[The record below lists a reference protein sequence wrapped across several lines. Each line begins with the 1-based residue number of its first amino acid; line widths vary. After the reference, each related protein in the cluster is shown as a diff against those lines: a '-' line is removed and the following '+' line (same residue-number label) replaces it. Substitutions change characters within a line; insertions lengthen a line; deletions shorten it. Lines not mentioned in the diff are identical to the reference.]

1 MNTITRLMSGAA
13 LALVMTAPVYAQDAE
28 APAGDAVV
36 GEEAAPGTQ
45 SGEATDQANDPAAEG
60 MDDDDDDDEE
70 ETAESEGV
78 YEAGAMHEYG
88 FSGLLSRENRTDLAP
103 LTLAS
108 GQPVSGGEYII
119 KSGGYYRIN
128 IVADGSQELALSG
141 GDFFRAIW
149 INEIVIGDTEVR
161 PMGIHSLEFD
171 AEGTAVL
178 SFVAV
183 LPGRYTLSV
192 PGSSGDTMQAVFN
205 IQ

>member
-1 MNTITRLMSGAA
+1 MTTLTKLMSGAA
-13 LALVMTAPVYAQDAE
+13 LALILALPAVAQDAA
-28 APAGDAVV
+28 APDATAEQVPGGDAVV
-36 GEEAAPGTQ
+36 GEPAEAGTQ
-45 SGEATDQANDPAAEG
+45 SGEAVEA
-60 MDDDDDDDEE
+60 DDDDDEE
-70 ETAESEGV
+70 EEEAASDGV
-78 YEAGAMHEYG
+78 YEASGMHEYG

-108 GQPVSGGEYII
+108 GQPVAGGEYTI

-149 INEIVIGDTEVR
+149 INEIVIGDTEIR
-161 PMGIHSLEFD
+161 PMGVHSIEFD
-171 AEGTAVL
+171 ADGTAVL

-192 PGSSGDTMQAVFN
+192 PGSSGDSLQAVFN

>member
-1 MNTITRLMSGAA
+1 MNTITKLMSGAA
-13 LALVMTAPVYAQDAE
+13 LALVMAAPVLAQDAE
-28 APAGDAVV
+28 APAADAMA
-36 GEEAAPGTQ
+36 GEEAEAGTQ
-45 SGEATDQANDPAAEG
+45 AGMATDQAAEG
-60 MDDDDDDDEE
+60 MDDDDDDDDDDDEE
-70 ETAESEGV
+70 ETEESEGV

-88 FSGLLSRENRTDLAP
+88 FSGLLARENRSDLAP

-108 GQPVSGGEYII
+108 GQPVSGGEYTI

>member
-1 MNTITRLMSGAA
+1 MTTLTKLMSGAA
-13 LALVMTAPVYAQDAE
+13 LALILAVPAVAQDAA
-28 APAGDAVV
+28 APDATAEQVPGGDAVV
-36 GEEAAPGTQ
+36 GEPAEAGTQ
-45 SGEATDQANDPAAEG
+45 SGEAVEA
-60 MDDDDDDDEE
+60 DDNDDEE
-70 ETAESEGV
+70 EEEEAASDGV
-78 YEAGAMHEYG
+78 YEASGMHEYG
-88 FSGLLSRENRTDLAP
+88 FSGLLARENRTDLAP

-108 GQPVSGGEYII
+108 GQPVAGGEYTI

-149 INEIVIGDTEVR
+149 INEIVIGDTEIR
-161 PMGIHSLEFD
+161 PMGVHSIEFD
-171 AEGTAVL
+171 ADGTAVL

-192 PGSSGDTMQAVFN
+192 PGSSGDSLQAVFN

>member
-1 MNTITRLMSGAA
+1 MTTLTKLMSGAA
-13 LALVMTAPVYAQDAE
+13 LALILAVPAVAQDAA
-28 APAGDAVV
+28 APDATAEQVPGGDAVV
-36 GEEAAPGTQ
+36 GEPAEAGTQ
-45 SGEATDQANDPAAEG
+45 SGEAVEA
-60 MDDDDDDDEE
+60 DDDDDEE
-70 ETAESEGV
+70 AEEAASDGV
-78 YEAGAMHEYG
+78 FEASGMHEYG

-108 GQPVSGGEYII
+108 GQPVAGGEYTI

-149 INEIVIGDTEVR
+149 INEIVIGDTEIR
-161 PMGIHSLEFD
+161 PMGVHSIEFD
-171 AEGTAVL
+171 ADGTAVL

-192 PGSSGDTMQAVFN
+192 PGSSGDSLQAVFN

>member
-1 MNTITRLMSGAA
+1 MTTLTKLMSGAA
-13 LALVMTAPVYAQDAE
+13 LALILAVPAVAQDAA
-28 APAGDAVV
+28 APDATAEQVPGGDAVV
-36 GEEAAPGTQ
+36 GEPAEAGTQ
-45 SGEATDQANDPAAEG
+45 SGEAVEA
-60 MDDDDDDDEE
+60 DDDDDEE
-70 ETAESEGV
+70 EEEAASDGV
-78 YEAGAMHEYG
+78 YEASGMHEYG
-88 FSGLLSRENRTDLAP
+88 FSGLLARENRTDLAP

-108 GQPVSGGEYII
+108 GQPVAGGEYTI

-149 INEIVIGDTEVR
+149 INEIVIGDTEIR
-161 PMGIHSLEFD
+161 PMGVHSIEFD
-171 AEGTAVL
+171 ADGTAVL

-192 PGSSGDTMQAVFN
+192 PGSSGDSLQAVFN

>member
-1 MNTITRLMSGAA
+1 MTTLTKLMSGAA
-13 LALVMTAPVYAQDAE
+13 LALILAVPAVAQDAA
-28 APAGDAVV
+28 APDATAEQVPGGDAVV
-36 GEEAAPGTQ
+36 GEPAEAGTQ
-45 SGEATDQANDPAAEG
+45 SGEAVEA
-60 MDDDDDDDEE
+60 DDDDDEE
-70 ETAESEGV
+70 EEEEAASDGV
-78 YEAGAMHEYG
+78 YEASGMHEYG
-88 FSGLLSRENRTDLAP
+88 FSGLLARENRTDLAP

-108 GQPVSGGEYII
+108 GQPVAGGEYTI

-149 INEIVIGDTEVR
+149 INEIVIGDTEIR
-161 PMGIHSLEFD
+161 PMGVHSIEFD
-171 AEGTAVL
+171 ADGTAVL

-192 PGSSGDTMQAVFN
+192 PGSSGDSLQAVFN

>member
-1 MNTITRLMSGAA
+1 MTTLTKLMSGAA
-13 LALVMTAPVYAQDAE
+13 LALILAVPAVAQDAA
-28 APAGDAVV
+28 APDATAEQVPGGDAVV
-36 GEEAAPGTQ
+36 GEPAEAGTQ
-45 SGEATDQANDPAAEG
+45 SGEAVEA
-60 MDDDDDDDEE
+60 DDDDDEE
-70 ETAESEGV
+70 AEEAASDGV
-78 YEAGAMHEYG
+78 YEASGMHEYG
-88 FSGLLSRENRTDLAP
+88 FSGLLARENRTDLAP

-108 GQPVSGGEYII
+108 GQPVAGGEYTI

-149 INEIVIGDTEVR
+149 INEIVIGDTEIR
-161 PMGIHSLEFD
+161 PMGVHSIEFD
-171 AEGTAVL
+171 ADGTAVL

-192 PGSSGDTMQAVFN
+192 PGSSGDSLQAVFN

>member
-1 MNTITRLMSGAA
+1 MTTLTKLMSGAA
-13 LALVMTAPVYAQDAE
+13 LALILAVPATAQDAAAPDASAE
-28 APAGDAVV
+28 QAPAGDAVV
-36 GEEAAPGTQ
+36 GEPAEAGTQ
-45 SGEATDQANDPAAEG
+45 SGEAVEADE
-60 MDDDDDDDEE
+60 DDDDEE
-70 ETAESEGV
+70 EEEAPSEGT
-78 YEAGAMHEYG
+78 YDATGMFDYG
-88 FSGLLSRENRTDLAP
+88 FSGLLARENRTDLAP

-108 GQPVSGGEYII
+108 GQPVAGGEYTI

-149 INEIVIGDTEVR
+149 INEIVIGDTEIR
-161 PMGIHSLEFD
+161 PMGVHSIEFD
-171 AEGTAVL
+171 ADGTAVL

-192 PGSSGDTMQAVFN
+192 PGSSGDSLQAVFN

>member
-1 MNTITRLMSGAA
+1 MTTLTKLMSGAA
-13 LALVMTAPVYAQDAE
+13 LALILAVPAIAQDAA
-28 APAGDAVV
+28 APNASAEQVPGGDAVV
-36 GEEAAPGTQ
+36 GEPAEAGTQ
-45 SGEATDQANDPAAEG
+45 SGEAVEADE
-60 MDDDDDDDEE
+60 DDDDDEE
-70 ETAESEGV
+70 EAPSKGTYDATG
-78 YEAGAMHEYG
+78 MFDYG
-88 FSGLLSRENRTDLAP
+88 FSGLLARENRTDLAP

-108 GQPVSGGEYII
+108 GQPVAGGEYTI

-149 INEIVIGDTEVR
+149 INEIVIGDTEIR
-161 PMGIHSLEFD
+161 PMGVHSIEFD
-171 AEGTAVL
+171 ADGTAVL

-192 PGSSGDTMQAVFN
+192 PGSTGDSLQAVFN

>member
-1 MNTITRLMSGAA
+1 MTTLTKLMSGAA
-13 LALVMTAPVYAQDAE
+13 LALILAVPAVAQDAA
-28 APAGDAVV
+28 APDATAEQVPGGDAVV
-36 GEEAAPGTQ
+36 GEPAEAGTQ
-45 SGEATDQANDPAAEG
+45 SGEAVEA
-60 MDDDDDDDEE
+60 DDDDDEE
-70 ETAESEGV
+70 EEEAASDGV
-78 YEAGAMHEYG
+78 YEASGMHEYG

-108 GQPVSGGEYII
+108 GQPVAGGEYTI

-149 INEIVIGDTEVR
+149 INEIVIGDTEIR
-161 PMGIHSLEFD
+161 PMGVHSIEFD
-171 AEGTAVL
+171 ADGTAVL

-192 PGSSGDTMQAVFN
+192 PGSSGDSLQAVFN